1 MKIRDLE
8 HQLCPKSLILL
19 FIPNNV
25 VVTSK
30 QNNSGWRIDYWLVS
44 DRLADKITEAGM
56 IDSGER
62 RDHTP
67 IILEIDL

>member
-1 MKIRDLE
+1 MI
-8 HQLCPKSLILL
+8 
-19 FIPNNV
+19 
-25 VVTSK
+25 TSK